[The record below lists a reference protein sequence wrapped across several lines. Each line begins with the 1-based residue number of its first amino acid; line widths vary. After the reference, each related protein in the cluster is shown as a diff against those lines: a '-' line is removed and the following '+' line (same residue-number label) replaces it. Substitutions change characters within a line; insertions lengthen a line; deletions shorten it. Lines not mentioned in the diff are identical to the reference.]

1 MARRDASAPQGDKP
15 PGVRVLMDVRPL
27 QEPKRAPITAAYLD
41 RLLKAFAAEPVP
53 GESFAFVVRGIR
65 DDPAAALEA
74 AGLPVAARRHLP
86 PTSRLFRSAGLTL
99 DSFLLR
105 GAEVRVAAGADEAGA
120 AGTLYHTAGGAVPI
134 ASGLPVV
141 ATLLDLA
148 PWELPE
154 RYAAT
159 TAARFGHRLRARNL
173 RDAARVIV
181 ASSAASEAARRL
193 LHLHEERL
201 AIVPLAADPAFSPA
215 AADPARSAALRL
227 RFDLPPR
234 YLVFAGRYD
243 ARKDFASLFAALAAL
258 REQAPSESAPESAP
272 EPAPGDASAAG
283 SGNGEAASWP
293 PVVVLAGAAGD
304 GHEDSPAVARNARR
318 AGVADLIRLTPQLD
332 VHDLAAL
339 QAGAVAHIQPGL
351 SDGTGLAVSEALAVG
366 IPVIGTRVGAIPETI
381 GAAGIIV
388 EPRDPARLATA
399 IRAIWEGGAVAR
411 QVTRRARQR
420 AAGPQRTWADVARET
435 RAVYAA
441 QFDRDQP

>member
-1 MARRDASAPQGDKP
+1 MVRRDASAAQRSDP
-15 PGVRVLMDVRPL
+15 PGVRVVMDVRPL
-27 QEPKRAPITAAYLD
+27 QERQRAPITASYLD
-41 RLLKAFAAEPVP
+41 RLLRAFAAEPVS
-53 GESFAFVVRGIR
+53 GESFAFVLRGIR
-65 DDPAAALEA
+65 NDPTAELEA

-86 PTSRLFRSAGLTL
+86 PTSRLFRSAGLTI

-105 GAEVRVAAGADEAGA
+105 GAELHVAAGATEAGA

-141 ATLLDLA
+141 ATLMDLA

-159 TAARFGHRLRARNL
+159 AAARFGHRLRARSL
-173 RDAARVIV
+173 RDATRVIV
-181 ASSAASEAARRL
+181 ASRATAEAAQRL
-193 LHLHEERL
+193 LHLPDECL
-201 AIVPLAADPAFSPA
+201 AVVPLAADPAFSPQ
-215 AADPARSAALRL
+215 AADAERSAALRT

-243 ARKDFASLFAALAAL
+243 ARKDFATLFAALAAL
-258 REQAPSESAPESAP
+258 REQAASAPE
-272 EPAPGDASAAG
+272 AARR
-283 SGNGEAASWP
+283 SGPVELAGWP

-304 GHEDSPAVARNARR
+304 GHEDSPAVARHARR

-332 VHDLAAL
+332 ANDLAAL
-339 QAGAVAHIQPGL
+339 QADALAHVQPAL
-351 SDGTGLAVSEALAVG
+351 SDDTGLAVTEALAVG
-366 IPVIGTRVGAIPETI
+366 IPVICTRVGALPEAV

-388 EPRDPARLATA
+388 EPGDAARLAVA
-399 IRAIWEGGAVAR
+399 IRALWEGGAVAR

-420 AAGPQRTWADVARET
+420 AAGPRRTWADVARET

-441 QFDRDQP
+441 ALLG

>member
-1 MARRDASAPQGDKP
+1 
-15 PGVRVLMDVRPL
+15 
-27 QEPKRAPITAAYLD
+27 
-41 RLLKAFAAEPVP
+41 
-53 GESFAFVVRGIR
+53 
-65 DDPAAALEA
+65 
-74 AGLPVAARRHLP
+74 LP

-105 GAEVRVAAGADEAGA
+105 GAEVRIAAGAEDAGA
-120 AGTLYHTAGGAVPI
+120 AGTLYHSAGGAVPI

-159 TAARFGHRLRARNL
+159 SAARLGHRLRARNL

-181 ASSAASEAARRL
+181 SSRATADTARRL
-193 LHLHEERL
+193 LHLPEDRL
-201 AIVPLAADPAFSPA
+201 AIVPLAADPAFSPE
-215 AADPARSAALRL
+215 AADPARFASLRA

-258 REQAPSESAPESAP
+258 REQAPSVPTARTRP
-272 EPAPGDASAAG
+272 ASA
-283 SGNGEAASWP
+283 GEPDWP

-304 GHEDSPAVARNARR
+304 GNEDSPAVARNARR
-318 AGVADLIRLTPQLD
+318 MGVADLIRLTPQLEA
-332 VHDLAAL
+332 HDLAAL
-339 QAGAVAHIQPGL
+339 QAGALAHVQPAL

-366 IPVIGTRVGAIPETI
+366 IPVICSRVGALPEAV
-381 GAAGIIV
+381 GSAGIIV
-388 EPRDPARLATA
+388 EPTDPARLAVA

-420 AAGPQRTWADVARET
+420 ALGPRRTWADVARET
-435 RAVYAA
+435 REVYAA
-441 QFDRDQP
+441 ALLG

>member
-1 MARRDASAPQGDKP
+1 MVRRDASAAQRIAPQ
-15 PGVRVLMDVRPL
+15 GVRVVMDVRPL
-27 QEPKRAPITAAYLD
+27 QERQRAPITASYLD
-41 RLLKAFAAEPVP
+41 RLLKAFGAEPVS
-53 GESFAFVVRGIR
+53 GESFAFVLRGIR
-65 DDPAAALEA
+65 DDPTVELEA

-105 GAEVRVAAGADEAGA
+105 GAELHVAARATEAGA

-159 TAARFGHRLRARNL
+159 AAARFGHRLRARNL

-181 ASSAASEAARRL
+181 ASRATAEAARRL
-193 LHLHEERL
+193 LHLPDECL
-201 AIVPLAADPAFSPA
+201 AVVPLAVDPAFSPQ
-215 AADPARSAALRL
+215 AADAERSAALRA
-227 RFDLPPR
+227 RFDLPPH

-243 ARKDFASLFAALAAL
+243 ARKDFSTLFAALAAL
-258 REQAPSESAPESAP
+258 REQR
-272 EPAPGDASAAG
+272 ASAAAPR
-283 SGNGEAASWP
+283 SGRMELPAWP

-304 GHEDSPAVARNARR
+304 GHEDSPAVARHARR

-332 VHDLAAL
+332 ANDLAAL
-339 QAGAVAHIQPGL
+339 QAGALAHVQPAL
-351 SDGTGLAVSEALAVG
+351 SDGTGLAVLEALSVG
-366 IPVIGTRVGAIPETI
+366 IPVICSRVGALPEVV
-381 GAAGIIV
+381 GPAGIIV
-388 EPRDPARLATA
+388 EPGDPARLAVA

-420 AAGPQRTWADVARET
+420 AAGPRRTWADVARET

-441 QFDRDQP
+441 ALLG

>member
-1 MARRDASAPQGDKP
+1 
-15 PGVRVLMDVRPL
+15 MDVRPL
-27 QEPKRAPITAAYLD
+27 QERQRAPITAAYLE
-41 RLLKAFAAEPVP
+41 RLLKAFAADPLP

-65 DDPAAALEA
+65 DDPTAALEA
-74 AGLPVAARRHLP
+74 AGLPVTARRRLP
-86 PTSRLFRSAGLTL
+86 PTTRLFRSAGLTL

-105 GAEVRVAAGADEAGA
+105 GAEMRVAAGAEEAGA

-159 TAARFGHRLRARNL
+159 ASARFGHRLRARNL

-181 ASSAASEAARRL
+181 ASQATAQAARRL
-193 LHLHEERL
+193 LHLPEERL
-201 AIVPLAADPAFSPA
+201 AVVPLAVDPAFRPQ
-215 AADPARSAALRL
+215 AADTERYAALRA

-234 YLVFAGRYD
+234 YLVFSGRYD
-243 ARKDFASLFAALAAL
+243 ARKDFATLFASLAAL
-258 REQAPSESAPESAP
+258 RQQAATL
-272 EPAPGDASAAG
+272 PAAAAAAG
-283 SGNGEAASWP
+283 TVSVAARGSEEGQAWP

-304 GHEDSPAVARNARR
+304 GHEDSPAVARSARR
-318 AGVADLIRLTPQLD
+318 AKVADLIRLTPQLD
-332 VHDLAAL
+332 ADDLAAL
-339 QAGAVAHIQPGL
+339 QAGAVAHVQPAL
-351 SDGTGLAVSEALAVG
+351 SDDTGLAVSEALAVG
-366 IPVIGTRVGAIPETI
+366 IPVICSRVGALPETV
-381 GAAGIIV
+381 GPAGMIV
-388 EPRDPARLATA
+388 EPADPARLAAA

-420 AAGPQRTWADVARET
+420 ANGPQRTWADVARET

-441 QFDRDQP
+441 VLLG

>member
-1 MARRDASAPQGDKP
+1 
-15 PGVRVLMDVRPL
+15 MDVRPL
-27 QEPKRAPITAAYLD
+27 QELKRAPITAAYLD

-173 RDAARVIV
+173 RDAARLIV

-201 AIVPLAADPAFSPA
+201 AIVPLAADPAFNPA
-215 AADPARSAALRL
+215 AADPARSAALRV

-243 ARKDFASLFAALAAL
+243 ARKDFATLFAALAAL
-258 REQAPSESAPESAP
+258 REQAPSESAPEP
-272 EPAPGDASAAG
+272 EPTAPSAAG
-283 SGNGEAASWP
+283 SESGEAASWP

-339 QAGAVAHIQPGL
+339 QAGAAAHIQPGL

-420 AAGPQRTWADVARET
+420 AAGQQRTWGDVARET

-441 QFDRDQP
+441 VFDRDQP

>member
-1 MARRDASAPQGDKP
+1 MLRRDASAPQVSEA
-15 PGVRVLMDVRPL
+15 PGVRVVMDVRPL
-27 QEPKRAPITAAYLD
+27 QERHRAPITAAYLD
-41 RLLKAFAAEPVP
+41 RLLRAFAADPVS
-53 GESFAFVVRGIR
+53 GESFAFVLRGIR
-65 DDPAAALEA
+65 DDPTAELEA

-105 GAEVRVAAGADEAGA
+105 GAELHVAAGAKKAGA

-134 ASGLPVV
+134 ASALPVV

-148 PWELPE
+148 PWELPG

-159 TAARFGHRLRARNL
+159 AAARFGHRLRARNL

-181 ASSAASEAARRL
+181 ASRATAETAQRL
-193 LHLHEERL
+193 LHLPDESMTV
-201 AIVPLAADPAFSPA
+201 VPLAADPAFGPQ
-215 AADPARSAALRL
+215 AADAERSASLRV

-243 ARKDFASLFAALAAL
+243 ARKDFATLFAALAAL
-258 REQAPSESAPESAP
+258 REQAPTS
-272 EPAPGDASAAG
+272 PAPRSGPAGPAA
-283 SGNGEAASWP
+283 WP

-304 GHEDSPAVARNARR
+304 GHEDSPAVARHARR
-318 AGVADLIRLTPQLD
+318 AGVADLVRLTPQLEPR
-332 VHDLAAL
+332 DLAAL
-339 QAGAVAHIQPGL
+339 QAGALAHVQLAL

-366 IPVIGTRVGAIPETI
+366 IPVICSRVGALPEAV

-388 EPRDPARLATA
+388 EPADPQRLAVA

-411 QVTRRARQR
+411 
-420 AAGPQRTWADVARET
+420 
-435 RAVYAA
+435 
-441 QFDRDQP
+441 

>member
-1 MARRDASAPQGDKP
+1 MARRDASAPQGDEP

-41 RLLKAFAAEPVP
+41 RLLKAFAAEPVS

-74 AGLPVAARRHLP
+74 AGLPVAARRHRP

-159 TAARFGHRLRARNL
+159 AAARFGHRLRARNL

-201 AIVPLAADPAFSPA
+201 ATVPLAADPAFSPA
-215 AADPARSAALRL
+215 AADPARSAALRV
-227 RFDLPPR
+227 RFDLPPC

-243 ARKDFASLFAALAAL
+243 ARKDFTTLFAALAAL
-258 REQAPSESAPESAP
+258 REQAPSE
-272 EPAPGDASAAG
+272 PAPGDASAAR
-283 SGNGEAASWP
+283 SRSGEAAPWP

-399 IRAIWEGGAVAR
+399 IRVIWEGGAVAR

-420 AAGPQRTWADVARET
+420 AAGQQRTWADVARET

-441 QFDRDQP
+441 VFDRDQL

>member
-1 MARRDASAPQGDKP
+1 
-15 PGVRVLMDVRPL
+15 MDVRPL
-27 QEPKRAPITAAYLD
+27 QERQRAPITAAYLD
-41 RLLKAFAAEPVP
+41 RLLKAFAADPVP

-105 GAEVRVAAGADEAGA
+105 GAEVRVAAGAEEAGA
-120 AGTLYHTAGGAVPI
+120 VGTLYHTAGGAVPI

-193 LHLHEERL
+193 LHLPEERL

-215 AADPARSAALRL
+215 AADPARSAALRV

-243 ARKDFASLFAALAAL
+243 ARKDFTTLFAALAAL
-258 REQAPSESAPESAP
+258 REQAPSE
-272 EPAPGDASAAG
+272 PAPGDASAAR
-283 SGNGEAASWP
+283 SRSGEAAPWP

-339 QAGAVAHIQPGL
+339 HAGAVAHIQPGL

-420 AAGPQRTWADVARET
+420 AAGQQRTWGDVARET

-441 QFDRDQP
+441 VFDRDQP

>member
-1 MARRDASAPQGDKP
+1 MLRRDASAPHRSDA
-15 PGVRVLMDVRPL
+15 PGVRVVMDVRPL
-27 QEPKRAPITAAYLD
+27 QERHRAPITAAYLD
-41 RLLKAFAAEPVP
+41 RLLQAFAADPVS
-53 GESFAFVVRGIR
+53 GESFAFVLRGIR
-65 DDPAAALEA
+65 DDPTVELEA

-86 PTSRLFRSAGLTL
+86 PTSRLFRSFGLTL

-105 GAEVRVAAGADEAGA
+105 GAELHVAAGAQEAGA

-148 PWELPE
+148 PWELPG

-159 TAARFGHRLRARNL
+159 AAARFGHRLRARNL
-173 RDAARVIV
+173 RDAARVMV
-181 ASSAASEAARRL
+181 ASRATAEAAQRL
-193 LHLHEERL
+193 LHLPDESM
-201 AIVPLAADPAFSPA
+201 AVVPLAADPAFKPR
-215 AADPARSAALRL
+215 AADAERSASLRV

-243 ARKDFASLFAALAAL
+243 ARKDFATLFAALAAL
-258 REQAPSESAPESAP
+258 REQAPSSPGPRSGP
-272 EPAPGDASAAG
+272 VDPAA
-283 SGNGEAASWP
+283 WP

-304 GHEDSPAVARNARR
+304 GHEDSPAVARHARR
-318 AGVADLIRLTPQLD
+318 AGVADLVRLTPQLD
-332 VHDLAAL
+332 PRDLAAL
-339 QAGAVAHIQPGL
+339 QAGALAHVQPAL

-366 IPVIGTRVGAIPETI
+366 IPVICSRVGALPEAV

-388 EPRDPARLATA
+388 EPADPQRLAVA

-411 QVTRRARQR
+411 QVARRARQG
-420 AAGPQRTWADVARET
+420 AAGPRRTWADVARET

-441 QFDRDQP
+441 ALLG

>member
-1 MARRDASAPQGDKP
+1 MARRDASASHRGDP
-15 PGVRVLMDVRPL
+15 PGARVVIDVRPL
-27 QEPKRAPITAAYLD
+27 QERHRAPITAAYLD
-41 RLLKAFAAEPVP
+41 RLLTAYAADPLP

-65 DDPAAALEA
+65 DDPTVALEA
-74 AGLPVAARRHLP
+74 AGLPVVARRRLP

-105 GAEVRVAAGADEAGA
+105 GAELRIAAGAEDAGA
-120 AGTLYHTAGGAVPI
+120 IGTLYHSAGGAVPI

-159 TAARFGHRLRARNL
+159 SAARFGHRLRARNL

-181 ASSAASEAARRL
+181 ASQATADAARRL
-193 LHLHEERL
+193 LHLPEECL
-201 AIVPLAADPAFSPA
+201 AIVPLAADPAFGPE
-215 AADPARSAALRL
+215 AADPQRFASLRA
-227 RFDLPPR
+227 RFDLPAR

-243 ARKDFASLFAALAAL
+243 ARKDFGSLFTALAAL
-258 REQAPSESAPESAP
+258 REQAPSK
-272 EPAPGDASAAG
+272 PAARGG
-283 SGNGEAASWP
+283 SIAEEALDWP

-304 GHEDSPAVARNARR
+304 GNEDSPAVARNARR
-318 AGVADLIRLTPQLD
+318 MGVADLIRLTPQLD
-332 VHDLAAL
+332 APDLAAL
-339 QAGAVAHIQPGL
+339 EAGALAHVQPAL

-366 IPVIGTRVGAIPETI
+366 IPVISTRVGALPEAV
-381 GAAGIIV
+381 GSAGIIV
-388 EPRDPARLATA
+388 EPTDPARLAVA

-420 AAGPQRTWADVARET
+420 ALGPRRTWADVARET
-435 RAVYAA
+435 REVYAA
-441 QFDRDQP
+441 ALLG